1 MIIKNFELEKLKSTK
16 VKKILFYGENEGY
29 KNQIINNF
37 FITKFSENFEKYE
50 ENQILN
56 NYEDFFSSLLNKSFF
71 EKDKLLIINR
81 ASDKILKLVEE
92 ISSKNID
99 DVTLVINSGILEK
112 KSKLRKFFEKEIN
125 TICVPFYNDEN
136 KTLNSLA
143 YNFLNDKKISLS
155 QEMINIIVERSSGDR
170 QNLYNELVKLENY
183 QKKGQKITI
192 EHILK
197 ISNLA
202 QNYSVSELVNNC
214 LSKNLKKTINILNEN
229 NYSSDDCILILRTLL
244 SKSKRLLK
252 IKESINNNMTID
264 QAISYFKPTIFW
276 KDKEFIKKQIS
287 AWTLK
292 NIQKLIYKINSIE
305 LLSKKNNISSLFIVS
320 DFILESAR

>member
-37 FITKFSENFEKYE
+37 FIKKFSKNFEKYE

-81 ASDKILKLVEE
+81 ASDNILKLVEE

-170 QNLYNELVKLENY
+170 QNLYNELIKLENY

-202 QNYSVSELVNNC
+202 QNYSVSELVDNC

-264 QAISYFKPTIFW
+264 QAISYFKPPIFW

-292 NIQKLIYKINSIE
+292 NIQKLIYKINNIE

-320 DFILESAR
+320 DFILESTR

>member
-37 FITKFSENFEKYE
+37 FIKKFSENFEKYE

-155 QEMINIIVERSSGDR
+155 QEMINLIVERSSGDR
-170 QNLYNELVKLENY
+170 QNLYNELIKLENY

-192 EHILK
+192 EHVLK

-202 QNYSVSELVNNC
+202 QNYSVSELVDNC

-264 QAISYFKPTIFW
+264 QAISYFKPPIFW

-320 DFILESAR
+320 DFILESTQ

>member
-16 VKKILFYGENEGY
+16 VNKILFYGENEGY

-37 FITKFSENFEKYE
+37 FIKKFSENFEKYE

-99 DVTLVINSGILEK
+99 DVTLVINSGTLEK

-170 QNLYNELVKLENY
+170 QNLYNELIKLENY

-202 QNYSVSELVNNC
+202 QNYSVSELVDNC

-264 QAISYFKPTIFW
+264 QAISYFKPPIFW

-320 DFILESAR
+320 DFILESTQ

>member
-1 MIIKNFELEKLKSTK
+1 MIIKNLELERLKSTK
-16 VKKILFYGENEGY
+16 IKKILFYGENEGY

-37 FITKFSENFEKYE
+37 FIKKFSDNFEKYE

-92 ISSKNID
+92 ISSKDID
-99 DVTLVINSGILEK
+99 DVTLIINSGTLEK

-136 KTLNSLA
+136 KTLISLA
-143 YNFLNDKKISLS
+143 HNFLKNKKISLS

-170 QNLYNELVKLENY
+170 RNLYNELIKIENY
-183 QKKGQKITI
+183 QKNGQKITI

-197 ISNLA
+197 ITNLA
-202 QNYSVSELVNNC
+202 QNYSVSELVDNC
-214 LSKNLKKTINILNEN
+214 LSKNLKKTTKILNEN
-229 NYSSDDCILILRTLL
+229 NYSSDDCILILRSLL
-244 SKSKRLLK
+244 IKAKRVLK
-252 IKESINNNMTID
+252 IKESLNNNINIE
-264 QAISYFKPTIFW
+264 QAISYFKPPIFW
-276 KDKEFIKKQIS
+276 KEKEFVKKQIF
-287 AWTLK
+287 AWTLE
-292 NIQKLIYKINSIE
+292 NIQKLIYKINNIE
-305 LLSKKNNISSLFIVS
+305 LMSKKNNINSLFIVS
-320 DFILESAR
+320 DFILESAQ

>member
-37 FITKFSENFEKYE
+37 FIKKFSDNFEKYE
-50 ENQILN
+50 ENYILN

-92 ISSKNID
+92 ISSKDIN
-99 DVTLVINSGILEK
+99 DVTLIINSGTLEK

-136 KTLNSLA
+136 KTLISLA
-143 YNFLNDKKISLS
+143 HNFLKNKKISLS

-170 QNLYNELVKLENY
+170 RNLHNELIKLENY
-183 QKKGQKITI
+183 QKNSQKITI

-202 QNYSVSELVNNC
+202 QNYNVSELVDNC

-252 IKESINNNMTID
+252 IKESINNHITIE
-264 QAISYFKPTIFW
+264 QAISYFKPPIFW
-276 KDKEFIKKQIS
+276 KEKEFVKKQNS
-287 AWTLK
+287 AWTLE
-292 NIQKLIYKINSIE
+292 NIQKLIYKINNIE
-305 LLSKKNNISSLFIVS
+305 LLSKKNNTNSLFIVS
-320 DFILESAR
+320 DFILESAQ

>member
-16 VKKILFYGENEGY
+16 VNKILFYGENEGY

-37 FITKFSENFEKYE
+37 FIKKFSENFEKYE

-264 QAISYFKPTIFW
+264 QAISYFKPPIFW

-320 DFILESAR
+320 DFILESTQ

>member
-37 FITKFSENFEKYE
+37 FIKKFSENFEKYE

-92 ISSKNID
+92 ISSKNIN

-170 QNLYNELVKLENY
+170 QNLYNELIKLENY

-202 QNYSVSELVNNC
+202 QNYSVSELVDNC

-264 QAISYFKPTIFW
+264 QAISYFKPPIFW

-320 DFILESAR
+320 DFILESTQ

>member
-170 QNLYNELVKLENY
+170 QNLYNELIKLENY

-264 QAISYFKPTIFW
+264 QAISYFKPPIFW
-276 KDKEFIKKQIS
+276 KDKEFIKKQTS
-287 AWTLK
+287 AWTLE
-292 NIQKLIYKINSIE
+292 NIQKLIYKINNIE
-305 LLSKKNNISSLFIVS
+305 LLSKKYNISSIFIVS
-320 DFILESAR
+320 DFILESTQ

>member
-37 FITKFSENFEKYE
+37 FIKKFSENFEKYE

-92 ISSKNID
+92 ISSKNIN
-99 DVTLVINSGILEK
+99 DVTLVINSGTLEK

-170 QNLYNELVKLENY
+170 QNLYNELIKLENY

-202 QNYSVSELVNNC
+202 RNYSVSELVDNC

-264 QAISYFKPTIFW
+264 QAISYFKPPIFW
-276 KDKEFIKKQIS
+276 KDKEFIKKQTS
-287 AWTLK
+287 VWTLK
-292 NIQKLIYKINSIE
+292 NIQKLIYKINNIE

-320 DFILESAR
+320 DFILESTQ

>member
-37 FITKFSENFEKYE
+37 FIKKFSDNYEKYD

-92 ISSKNID
+92 VSNKDIN
-99 DVTLVINSGILEK
+99 DVTLIINSSILEK
-112 KSKLRKFFEKEIN
+112 KSKLRKFFEKELDA
-125 TICVPFYNDEN
+125 ICVPFYNDEN
-136 KTLNSLA
+136 KTLISLA
-143 YNFLNDKKISLS
+143 HNFLKDKKISLS

-170 QNLYNELVKLENY
+170 RNLYNELIKLENY
-183 QKKGQKITI
+183 QKSGQKITI

-202 QNYSVSELVNNC
+202 QNYSVSELVDNC

-244 SKSKRLLK
+244 IKAKRLLK
-252 IKESINNNMTID
+252 IKESLNNNMNLE
-264 QAISYFKPTIFW
+264 QAILYFKPPIFW
-276 KDKEFIKKQIS
+276 KEKEFVKKQTS
-287 AWTLK
+287 TWTLE
-292 NIQKLIYKINSIE
+292 NIQKLIYKINNIE
-305 LLSKKNNISSLFIVS
+305 LMSKKNNINSLFIVS
-320 DFILESAR
+320 DFILESAQ

>member
-37 FITKFSENFEKYE
+37 FIKKFSENFEKYE

-81 ASDKILKLVEE
+81 ASDNILKLVEE

-99 DVTLVINSGILEK
+99 DVTLVINSGTLEK

-170 QNLYNELVKLENY
+170 QNLYNELIKLENY

-202 QNYSVSELVNNC
+202 QNYSVSELVDNC

-264 QAISYFKPTIFW
+264 QAISYFKPPIFW

-292 NIQKLIYKINSIE
+292 NIQKLIYKINNIE

-320 DFILESAR
+320 DFILESTQ

>member
-37 FITKFSENFEKYE
+37 FIKKFSDNFEKYD

-71 EKDKLLIINR
+71 EKDKLIIINR
-81 ASDKILKLVEE
+81 ASEKIFKLVEE
-92 ISSKNID
+92 ISSKKID
-99 DVTLVINSGILEK
+99 DVTLIINSAILEK
-112 KSKLRKFFEKEIN
+112 KSKLRKFFEKKIDA
-125 TICVPFYNDEN
+125 ICVPFYNDEN
-136 KTLNSLA
+136 KTLISLA
-143 YNFLNDKKISLS
+143 HNFLKDKKISLS

-170 QNLYNELVKLENY
+170 RNLYNELIKLENY
-183 QKKGQKITI
+183 QKNGQKITI

-202 QNYSVSELVNNC
+202 QNYSVSELVDNC

-244 SKSKRLLK
+244 IKAKRLLK
-252 IKESINNNMTID
+252 IKESLNNNMNLE
-264 QAISYFKPTIFW
+264 QAILYFKPPIFW
-276 KDKEFIKKQIS
+276 KEKEFVKKQTS
-287 AWTLK
+287 TWTLE
-292 NIQKLIYKINSIE
+292 NIQKLIYKINNIE
-305 LLSKKNNISSLFIVS
+305 LMSKKNNINSLFIVS
-320 DFILESAR
+320 DFILESAQ

>member
-37 FITKFSENFEKYE
+37 FIKKFSKNFEKYE

-92 ISSKNID
+92 ISSKNIN
-99 DVTLVINSGILEK
+99 DVTLVINSGTLEK

-202 QNYSVSELVNNC
+202 QNYSVSELVDNC

-264 QAISYFKPTIFW
+264 QAISYFKPPIFW

-320 DFILESAR
+320 DFILESTQ